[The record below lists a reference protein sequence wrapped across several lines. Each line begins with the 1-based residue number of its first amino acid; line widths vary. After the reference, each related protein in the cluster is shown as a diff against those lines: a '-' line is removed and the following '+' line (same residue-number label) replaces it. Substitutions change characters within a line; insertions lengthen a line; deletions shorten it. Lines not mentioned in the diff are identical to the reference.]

1 MASSK
6 TDLMELAKRETKLV
20 EIAGKEFRV
29 QSLTDHER
37 AMWEVD
43 CLNESGER
51 DPVAMESMR
60 PRLIVKCLVDDG
72 GNRLFTDE
80 EAEDV
85 AGLPASVT
93 VKLFTVCSD
102 LCGMDDDDKKDAAKN

>member
-51 DPVAMESMR
+51 DPVAMETMR
-60 PRLIVKCLVDDG
+60 PRLIVKCLVDENG
-72 GNRLFTDE
+72 HRLFTDE
-80 EAEDV
+80 ESEDV
-85 AGLPASVT
+85 AEWPASVT
-93 VKLFTVCSD
+93 VTLFTECSK
-102 LCGMDDDDKKDAAKN
+102 LCGMDDDDRKEAAKN